1 MTLPPRYETL
11 RLEVEA
17 WLEAYLAT
25 QEQRG
30 KLPRRLL
37 DAMRYSLMSPG
48 KRVRPI
54 LTLLT
59 CEACGGARE
68 AALPAATA
76 VEMIHTYSLIHD
88 DLPAMDDDDLRRG
101 QPTCHRAFDDA
112 TAILAGDALLTLAF
126 QVLADEQK
134 PGELAARCI
143 SELSFAAGL
152 HGMVGGQM
160 DDLLQEGQG
169 TGTLEQL
176 RSIHARKTGA
186 LLHAAVVMGAHI
198 ALLGQEYD
206 ARFNAV
212 QLYAE
217 QLGLAFQIADDLL
230 DVQSTAS
237 ALGKA
242 TQKDASHGKLTYPGL
257 LGIAGASLELQSA
270 HERGLAALEPLG
282 EKGLMLKELLAFVVK
297 RDR

>member
-1 MTLPPRYETL
+1 MTLPPQYETL

-17 WLEAYLAT
+17 WLSVYLAE

-59 CEACGGARE
+59 CEACSGARA
-68 AALPAATA
+68 AALPAAAA

-101 QPTCHRAFDDA
+101 QPTCHRAFDEA

-143 SELSFAAGL
+143 SDLSYAAGL

-186 LLHAAVVMGAHI
+186 LLHSAVVMGAHI

-237 ALGKA
+237 TLGKA

-257 LGIAGASLELQSA
+257 LGVAGATSELQSA

-282 EKGLMLKELLAFVVK
+282 EKGLMLKELLAYVVK